1 LRSTIDDAT
10 RRGASR
16 RPDATASAPARAP
29 PLGRSRPRLL
39 DPDPAHQRSRLR
51 SAAADLH
58 QGASLASSEAIKR
71 NIRTELRVVT
81 TMWSVWDVT
90 AVPPVMLRFGLFDPA
105 VSAANLTL
113 AFQSNGRTFPAG
125 AVGTIGVTPTTMS
138 CGADIRCPSVRITAG
153 GSALICDPSKSTGTY
168 GACS

>member
-1 LRSTIDDAT
+1 MHVT
-10 RRGASR
+10 R
-16 RPDATASAPARAP
+16 ARARGFTMVE
-29 PLGRSRPRLL
+29 LVITLAVFAVVMAKGL
-39 DPDPAHQRSRLR
+39 PAIADFNANSRLR

-58 QGASLASSEAIKR
+58 QGASLARSEAIKR